1 MRPCLATCTPSSV
14 YLLELCALG
23 DSSSFSVG
31 LSATVGSY
39 YDLSLDLI
47 LALNLL
53 TLLLQGLEIEAPIS
67 PVPIPHIILRPMTR
81 EMTRLSLQDKHNRIL
96 RGNLNIQCPH
106 DSKVARLYIS
116 NTGIGEYSVLG

>member
-1 MRPCLATCTPSSV
+1 MLSLSTFMPSSV
-14 YLLELCALG
+14 YLLELCALS

-31 LSATVGSY
+31 LSANAGSY
-39 YDLSLDLI
+39 YDQSLDLL

-53 TLLLQGLEIEAPIS
+53 TLLLQGLEFEAPIS
-67 PVPIPHIILRPMTR
+67 PVPTPHIILRPMTR
-81 EMTRLSLQDKHNRIL
+81 EMTRLSLHDKHNRIL

-116 NTGIGEYSVLG
+116 NTGIGE